1 MSGITNI
8 YVSYLKVMRFLQIMG
23 ILISFFWRELL
34 LKSFV
39 GRYIRRK
46 RIRAQ
51 KEVYTTQER
60 LRFAIEKLGPTYV
73 KFGQILA
80 DRPDVIS
87 DHFREQL
94 KKLQSKVEPFDNALA
109 LQIIEDELREPLD
122 KIFEHFDSKCL
133 AAASIGQVYQGRL
146 RDGSE
151 VIVKVRRPG
160 IDQKI
165 KLDLYLMKYI
175 AARFAKSYPEMA
187 ALNVVG
193 VVDEFGDSILKELDY
208 YNEASNMI
216 RFSEMFKGSTTVRIP
231 KVYMEYTT
239 KTVMIQERIFG
250 ITPDARQEI
259 IDAGLDPSIIAHNGA
274 DALLTMIMRYGFFH
288 ADPHPGNMFIMKDN
302 VIGLIDFGMVGVL
315 RTRDMEFLANITMGF
330 LRRSE
335 TAIADAL
342 ISLCGV
348 RFFDKRDDLI
358 FSLQQ
363 MVQSY
368 SHVPLE
374 KLDFS
379 KLIQECINLIT
390 KYGLQIPTG
399 IFMLA
404 KSLATIQKVAEN
416 LDPHLPFAEMV
427 RPYAKELI
435 LQKYSPRKLATDLF
449 DVLKSYASLLV
460 NFPNDVSQILYKAK
474 QGEIKHNIKLDDES
488 SLNRTL
494 RNFSYRIAYSFI
506 LVGLFIGAIILQVTN
521 VDIPY
526 SNFLMWLSSI
536 LIFMM
541 ILKWLF
547 KGKK

>member
-87 DHFREQL
+87 DRFREQL

-259 IDAGLDPSIIAHNGA
+259 IDAGLDPSIIARNGA

-315 RTRDMEFLANITMGF
+315 RPRDMEFLANITMGF

-416 LDPHLPFAEMV
+416 LDPHLPFAEMI

-488 SLNRTL
+488 SLNRSL

-506 LVGLFIGAIILQVTN
+506 LVGLFIGAIILKVMN

-526 SNFLMWLSSI
+526 SDFLIWLSSI

-547 KGKK
+547 KRKK